1 MPPTPRTATI
11 EIRLSTFHE
20 TQLVNTI
27 GHSAGAII
35 FGIFLYLLLRDRS
48 GTRLRGSWLS
58 FAAAGLAFL
67 WNIGAL
73 AALIAST
80 RNANLAELIVF
91 FCFAVLSLL
100 PAVLLHLSL
109 DGSFT
114 PVIASGY
121 ALSAVAIGVHLEELL
136 HPGVN
141 YQRRALLLITIGF
154 GILTGISVAM
164 VAFQGD
170 SDRRAKASR
179 IFGAMC
185 AALVAMS
192 FVHLGTGQPLN
203 AWSSELVLHHAGIP
217 LALFVLL
224 QDYRFVLL
232 DAFVRFLANVL
243 LAGVLTFAVIRIAFQ
258 WVTIDPRV
266 SGNPLYAALFLVGI
280 CLLLIL
286 FALLRAQ
293 VQQWLT
299 RVVFRR
305 PDLNK
310 ALHEMQSRSVLFTDE
325 SGFLEWAAGEL
336 ARFMRTE
343 RVEIIPEARCREML
357 RGPDLLFPVPV
368 SDLPS
373 FRQSPEF
380 AWVEAVVPL
389 RLAHGDVRYL
399 LLGRRHGGRRYLSE
413 DLQSLSR
420 LTTVILEQVERFRN
434 LEMQRLVSQA
444 ELRALQSQ
452 INPHFLFNALNTL
465 YGIIPRDAAGA
476 RKTVLNLAEIFRYFL
491 QSERSFIQ
499 LSEELEIVKAYLE
512 IERLRLGPRLEVR
525 IDVDEAA
532 LGILIP
538 ILSIQPLVENAIK
551 HGLSA
556 KPGPG
561 LLGLRVTV
569 LDEELCI
576 AVEDNGLG
584 LNASGNSGTGVGLA
598 NVKRRL
604 QLCFG
609 PDADILI
616 DSSSQGTKVQFAI
629 PLAKPVHA

>member
-1 MPPTPRTATI
+1 M
-11 EIRLSTFHE
+11 STFHE

-27 GHSAGAII
+27 GHSGGAII

-80 RNANLAELIVF
+80 RNANLAEVIVF

-109 DGSFT
+109 DGSFA

-121 ALSAVAIGVHLEELL
+121 GLSAVAIGMHFEALL
-136 HPGVN
+136 HPGLN
-141 YQRRALLLITIGF
+141 YQRRALLLITVGF
-154 GILTGISVAM
+154 AILTGISVAA
-164 VAFQGD
+164 VALQGD
-170 SDRRAKASR
+170 GARRAKASR
-179 IFGAMC
+179 ILGAMC

-192 FVHLGTGQPLN
+192 FVHLGSNQPLH
-203 AWSSELVLHHAGIP
+203 AWSSELLLHHAGIP

-243 LAGVLTFAVIRIAFQ
+243 LAALLTFAVIRGTIH
-258 WVTIDPRV
+258 WITIDQRV
-266 SGNPLYAALFLVGI
+266 SGNPLYAALFLIGI
-280 CLLLIL
+280 CLLLIA
-286 FALLRAQ
+286 FALLRSQ

-325 SGFLEWAAGEL
+325 TGFLDWASGEL
-336 ARFMRTE
+336 AQFMRTE
-343 RVEIIPEARCREML
+343 RVEVIPEARCRHML
-357 RGPDLLFPVPV
+357 RGPDLLFPVPA
-368 SDLPS
+368 SDLPTL
-373 FRQSPEF
+373 RQSPEF

-420 LTTVILEQVERFRN
+420 LTTVILEQVERFRS

-465 YGIIPRDAAGA
+465 YGIIPRDASGA

-491 QSERSFIQ
+491 QSERSFIP
-499 LSEELEIVKAYLE
+499 LSEELEIVRAYLE
-512 IERLRLGPRLEVR
+512 IERLRLGPRLEVQ
-525 IDVDEAA
+525 IYVDDAA
-532 LGILIP
+532 LPILIP

-551 HGLSA
+551 HGLSS

-561 LLGLRVTV
+561 LLGLRATV
-569 LDEELCI
+569 LDDQLQI

-584 LNASGNSGTGVGLA
+584 LDASTDNSGSGVGLA

-616 DSSSQGTKVQFAI
+616 DSSSDGTKVQFAI
-629 PLAKPVHA
+629 PLAKPVPELAG

>member
-1 MPPTPRTATI
+1 
-11 EIRLSTFHE
+11 LSTFHE

-556 KPGPG
+556 KSGPG

>member
-203 AWSSELVLHHAGIP
+203 AWSSELVLHHAGIQ

>member
-1 MPPTPRTATI
+1 LPPTPRTATI